1 MNSGTVIVT
10 GNFELPDKNAAAH
23 RVVNN
28 SKLLRSLGYNAVF
41 LGTNRE
47 EPYFFGIKQRE
58 YGAGFDMYEQAYP
71 RSVSQWVSE
80 IFDMKNLKT
89 LVSKYPDT
97 VALML
102 YNTQFATVRAARK
115 AFASQGIR
123 ILYDCTEWN
132 AYTEGSF
139 VKRAVKSID
148 SRLIEHKLPRQCDGI
163 VAVSSVMEQEY
174 GGKKPLIVLP
184 PLVDT
189 EDTIWKQEIEHRH
202 RFNFCYAGSPSD
214 KDRLDLLL
222 QAFSALPVGA
232 ADLRIIGVTK
242 EEFVSHTPEATAFA
256 EHMGITF
263 TGRLTHYE
271 TVREILS
278 CDCFV
283 FLREPTRRNNAGF
296 PTKFAEAFT
305 CGVPV
310 ITTAVSDVPAY
321 ADEKCIILPDVS
333 PSGIREAM
341 QNVISRGRSPSVLR
355 DTFDYTKH
363 TDAFHMWLER
373 VLCKKD

>member
-1 MNSGTVIVT
+1 MSSGTVIVT

-28 SKLLRSLGYNAVF
+28 GKLLRSLGYNAVF

-47 EPYFFGIKQRE
+47 EPYFSGVQKRE

-71 RSVSQWVSE
+71 RSVRQWAAE
-80 IFDMKNLKT
+80 IFDMTNLRT
-89 LVSKYPDT
+89 LTGKYPDT
-97 VALML
+97 VAVML
-102 YNTQFATVRAARK
+102 YNTQYATVKAARK
-115 AFASQGIR
+115 AFARKGIG

-139 VKRAVKSID
+139 LKRAVKSID
-148 SRLIEHKLPRQCDGI
+148 SRLIEQKLPRQCDGI
-163 VAVSSVMEQEY
+163 IAVSSVMEQKY
-174 GGKKPLIVLP
+174 GGSKPLIVLP

-189 EDTIWKQEIEHRH
+189 EDAIWEQEKEIRD
-202 RFNFCYAGSPSD
+202 RFTFCYAGSPSD

-222 QAFSALPVGA
+222 EAFSSLPDGA
-232 ADLRIIGVTK
+232 ALRIIGVTK
-242 EEFVSHTPEATAFA
+242 EEFVSRIPAAAAFA
-256 EHMGITF
+256 DLPGITF
-263 TGRLTHYE
+263 AGRLTHYK

-321 ADEKCIILPDVS
+321 ADNRCVILPDVS
-333 PSGIREAM
+333 PAGIREAM
-341 QNVISRGRSPSVLR
+341 QNVMARESAATALR
-355 DTFDYTKH
+355 DAFDYTKH
-363 TDAFHMWLER
+363 TDALCGWLER

>member
-1 MNSGTVIVT
+1 MSRGTVIIS

-28 SKLLRSLGYNAVF
+28 GKLLRSLGYDAVF

-47 EPYFFGIKQRE
+47 EPSFSGIKKRE

-71 RSVSQWVSE
+71 RSARQWAAE
-80 IFDMKNLKT
+80 IFDMTNLQT

-102 YNTQFATVRAARK
+102 YNTQYATVRAARK
-115 AFASQGIR
+115 AFARRDIR
-123 ILYDCTEWN
+123 ILYDCTEWST
-132 AYTEGSF
+132 YTEGSF
-139 VKRAVKSID
+139 LKHIIK
-148 SRLIEHKLPRQCDGI
+148 KK
-163 VAVSSVMEQEY
+163 Y
-174 GGKKPLIVLP
+174 GGRKPLIVLP

-189 EDTIWKQEIEHRH
+189 EDPIWKQEREKRD
-202 RFNFCYAGSPSD
+202 RFTFCYAGSPSD

-222 QAFSALPVGA
+222 EAFSVLPDGA
-232 ADLRIIGVTK
+232 VLRIIGITK
-242 EEFVSHTPEATAFA
+242 EEFILHTPGAAAFA
-256 EHMGITF
+256 DHAGITF

-310 ITTAVSDVPAY
+310 ITTSVSDVSLY
-321 ADEKCIILPDVS
+321 ADDKCVILPDVS
-333 PSGIREAM
+333 PAGICEAM
-341 QNVISRGRSPSVLR
+341 QNVMVKNYSPAALR
-355 DTFDYTKH
+355 DAFDYKKH
-363 TDAFHMWLER
+363 TDGMRRWLER

>member
-1 MNSGTVIVT
+1 MNRGTVIIT

-23 RVVNN
+23 RGVNN
-28 SKLLRSLGYNAVF
+28 GKLLRSLGYDAVF

-47 EPYFFGIKQRE
+47 EPSFSGIKKRE

-71 RSVSQWVSE
+71 RSARQWAAE
-80 IFDMKNLKT
+80 IFDMTNLRT
-89 LVSKYPDT
+89 LTGNYPDT
-97 VALML
+97 VAIML
-102 YNTQFATVRAARK
+102 YNTQYATVRAVRK
-115 AFASQGIR
+115 AFVCKGIR
-123 ILYDCTEWN
+123 VLYDCTEWST
-132 AYTEGSF
+132 YTEGSF
-139 VKRAVKSID
+139 LKHIIKSED
-148 SRLIEHKLPRQCDGI
+148 SRLIEQKLPRQCVGI
-163 VAVSSVMEQEY
+163 IAVSSMMEQKY
-174 GGKKPLIVLP
+174 GGRKPLIVLP

-189 EDTIWKQEIEHRH
+189 EDPIWKQEREKRD
-202 RFNFCYAGSPSD
+202 RFTFCYAGSPSD

-222 QAFSALPVGA
+222 EAFSVLPDGA
-232 ADLRIIGVTK
+232 VLRIIGITK
-242 EEFVSHTPEATAFA
+242 EEFILHTPGAAAFA
-256 EHMGITF
+256 DHAGITF

-310 ITTAVSDVPAY
+310 ITTSVSDVSLY
-321 ADEKCIILPDVS
+321 ADDKCVILPDVS
-333 PSGIREAM
+333 PAGICEAM
-341 QNVISRGRSPSVLR
+341 QNVMVKNYSPAALR
-355 DTFDYTKH
+355 DAFDYKKH
-363 TDAFHMWLER
+363 TDGMRRWLER